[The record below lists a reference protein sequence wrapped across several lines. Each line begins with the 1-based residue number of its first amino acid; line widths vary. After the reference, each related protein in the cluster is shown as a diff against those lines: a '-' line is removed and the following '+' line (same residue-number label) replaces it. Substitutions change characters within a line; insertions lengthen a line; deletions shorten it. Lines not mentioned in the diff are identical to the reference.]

1 MTRLVDVHPTLL
13 MSTVRRSVLAL
24 GAVAALGL
32 GLSGCGGGD
41 QVKTFTPSKIVSFG
55 DEASVLASVAVG
67 AGQIDG
73 LKYSVN
79 NLFIQRGVTSQF
91 VPALPE
97 GSTFLETQW
106 TATHGAWYPTAPEVG
121 SPAVVADTG
130 NSVVRRLFTMDVIY
144 TPSGGSS
151 TVTNADSTVGFDYL
165 YLCTDNRLWIQVLA
179 NAYGLGYKSQ
189 CGLDSDGAMTYAAAG
204 AKVDDVAAQVTAHY
218 SELNDSTLVTMLAG
232 QNDILDAYDS
242 ADATAVAAAALK
254 LKGQQLGGVINSI
267 IQTGARV
274 LVVTVPDLSYSP
286 YARAGRARMQA
297 LVAAFND
304 GLIGSGGVK
313 NDGHFIGRVKGYEQ
327 VRYMTDDASAYSL
340 SNVTDAV
347 CDPAQ
352 GRTPAGVTNT
362 SSTLYCNSK
371 TLVTGGDAYPY
382 LAGGDAYAYL
392 WADQVNLAPAF
403 HASLGN
409 LAYIRARDNPF

>member
-1 MTRLVDVHPTLL
+1 MTRLVDLHTPPL
-13 MSTVRRSVLAL
+13 MTVVRRGALAL

-67 AGQIDG
+67 SGQVDG

-79 NLFIQRGVTSQF
+79 FLSVERGVRSQF
-91 VPALPE
+91 VPALQE
-97 GSTFLETQW
+97 SDDFSATQW
-106 TATHGAWYPTAPEVG
+106 AETYGAWYPSAPEVG
-121 SPAVVADTG
+121 SPTVVAGTG
-130 NSVVRRLFTMDVIY
+130 NSVVRRRFTMDVVY
-144 TPSGGSS
+144 TPSGASS
-151 TVTNADSTVGFDYL
+151 TVTNTDATVGFDYL
-165 YLCTDNRLWIQVLA
+165 HMCTENRLWIQLLA
-179 NAYGLGYKSQ
+179 NAYDLGYRSQ
-189 CGLDSDGAMTYAAAG
+189 CGLDRDGAVTYAEAG
-204 AKVDDVAAQVTAHY
+204 AKVDDVASQVTTHY

-232 QNDILDAYDS
+232 QNDILEAYDS

-254 LKGQQLGGVINSI
+254 LKGQQLGGVINRI

-286 YARAGRARMQA
+286 YARAGGDAGRARMAA

-327 VRYMTDDASAYSL
+327 VRYMTEDASAYRL
-340 SNVTDAV
+340 VNVTSPV
-347 CDPAQ
+347 CDPAK
-352 GRTPAGVTNT
+352 GRTPAGAPDDT
-362 SSTLYCNSK
+362 STLYCNS
-371 TLVTGGDAYPY
+371 TSLVDGGSS
-382 LAGGDAYAYL
+382 LNYL
-392 WADQVNLAPAF
+392 WADDFNLGPAF

-409 LAYIRARDNPF
+409 LAFIRARDNPF